1 MFCVQNKN
9 KSIFFFMI
17 GKVLVIIL
25 WFLKEGKS
33 EQKKKNRKYVIEIKY
48 LKFF

>member
-1 MFCVQNKN
+1 MYKIFIIILSIYYVWCIEKN

-17 GKVLVIIL
+17 GKVLVIFL

-33 EQKKKNRKYVIEIKY
+33 EKKEKE
-48 LKFF
+48 